1 MKLQIYYTILSDSFK
16 MASTLTDEKAFKKL
30 QREEYFKQY
39 YDKSLRPDGR
49 QGLVSTRPV
58 SISVGSVSSADGSSI
73 VKQGE
78 TIIVCGIKLELAR
91 PMTERPNM
99 GFIVPNITLSPSCHA
114 QFKPGAPS
122 EEAQIAS
129 TFLHQVILNSKV
141 LPLENLCIAEGKW
154 VWTVYVDLTCFNFA
168 GNILDASVK
177 ALTAAL
183 RDLKVPKVE
192 LVPSDDGNTD
202 DCEIAV
208 DIEKRSPLKLGPMPV
223 ACTVAMFEESLLLD
237 PTDEEEALAQTV
249 ITVVL
254 TSENE
259 VCHVHKPGGA
269 PVSHEIMQQCIN
281 FAKKNFKK
289 VEHFILVASN
299 EQ

>member
-1 MKLQIYYTILSDSFK
+1 
-16 MASTLTDEKAFKKL
+16 MASLTDEKAFKKL
-30 QREEYFKQY
+30 QTEEYFKQY
-39 YDKSLRPDGR
+39 YGKSMRPDGR
-49 QGLVSTRPV
+49 QGLTSTRPV

-78 TIIVCGIKLELAR
+78 TIIVCGLKLELAR
-91 PMTERPNM
+91 PTTERPNM
-99 GFIVPNITLSPSCHA
+99 GFIVPNIILTPSCHA

-129 TFLHQVILNSKV
+129 TFLSEVIMNSKV
-141 LPLENLCIAEGKW
+141 LPLEKLCIAEGKW
-154 VWTVYVDLTCFNFA
+154 VWTVYVDLTCFNYA
-168 GNILDASVK
+168 GNILDASIK

-192 LVPSDDGNTD
+192 IVPSEEDLEDNDD
-202 DCEIAV
+202 IAV
-208 DIEKRSPLKLGPMPV
+208 DVEKRTGLELGPMPV
-223 ACTVAMFEESLLLD
+223 SCTVAIFDDSLLLD

-259 VCHVHKPGGA
+259 VCHVHKPGGV
-269 PVSHEIMQQCIN
+269 PVSHEVMQQCIG

-289 VEHFILVASN
+289 VENFILVASN